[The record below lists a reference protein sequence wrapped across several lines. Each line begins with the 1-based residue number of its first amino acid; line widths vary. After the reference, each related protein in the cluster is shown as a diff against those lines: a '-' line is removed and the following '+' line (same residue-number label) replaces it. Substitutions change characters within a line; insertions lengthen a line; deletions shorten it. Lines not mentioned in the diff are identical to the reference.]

1 MSTNIIIQRI
11 NKGNLFFSILSLL
24 SSLLLFLLIIFK
36 SQLRTSLTYKFLM
49 YIFISEILNSI
60 GNIIQSVSYDKDN
73 QIVILFFISFSDIF
87 TNLLFLFF
95 SISSIELI
103 KKANRLIK
111 DKTKAYIIKAFII
124 SFVYL
129 VIVVIIGFIASNASN
144 ASNLKEKINVR
155 FHDYYSNQDKEKK
168 DFSLFFYFFVSL
180 IHTAFIMIITFFT
193 TINFYN
199 LLLFMFEKLKNDKV
213 NAHNI
218 ALLLKILF
226 RYPLILI
233 IILLFFIIRIGFVTF
248 CDENNLLRDLFYL
261 FSDSLFCLRGFLIS
275 LNTMK
280 SSKIQNIYN
289 KFIQVN
295 IKHYLLL
302 NFGQFSSRKI
312 SEVKNVEEELLK
324 E

>member
-60 GNIIQSVSYDKDN
+60 GNIIQSVSYDNNN

-129 VIVVIIGFIASNASN
+129 VIVVIIGFIASNCD
-144 ASNLKEKINVR
+144 KKINVR
-155 FHDYYSNQDKEKK
+155 FHDYYSNQDKENKL
-168 DFSLFFYFFVSL
+168 SLFFYFFVSL

-312 SEVKNVEEELLK
+312 SEVKNVEEELIN

>member
-11 NKGNLFFSILSLL
+11 NKGNLFFSIVSLL

-60 GNIIQSVSYDKDN
+60 GNIIQSMSDGKNN

-129 VIVVIIGFIASNASN
+129 VIVVIIGFIASNCD
-144 ASNLKEKINVR
+144 EKINVR
-155 FHDYYSNQDKEKK
+155 FHDYYSNQDKEKN
-168 DFSLFFYFFVSL
+168 FCLFFYFFVSL
-180 IHTAFIMIITFFT
+180 IHISFIMIITFFT
-193 TINFYN
+193 IINFYN

-312 SEVKNVEEELLK
+312 SEVKNVEEELIN

>member
-1 MSTNIIIQRI
+1 
-11 NKGNLFFSILSLL
+11 
-24 SSLLLFLLIIFK
+24 
-36 SQLRTSLTYKFLM
+36 M

-60 GNIIQSVSYDKDN
+60 GNIIQSVSDDNNN

-111 DKTKAYIIKAFII
+111 DKTKTYIIKAFII
-124 SFVYL
+124 SLLYT
-129 VIVVIIGFIASNASN
+129 VIVVIIGVI
-144 ASNLKEKINVR
+144 ASNLKEKIEKITVR
-155 FHDYYSNQDKEKK
+155 FHDYYSNQDKGNN
-168 DFSLFFYFFVSL
+168 FSLFFYFFVSL

-302 NFGQFSSRKI
+302 NFGQFSSKKI
-312 SEVKNVEEELLK
+312 SEVKNVEEELIN

>member
-129 VIVVIIGFIASNASN
+129 VIVVIIGFIASNCD
-144 ASNLKEKINVR
+144 EKINVR
-155 FHDYYSNQDKEKK
+155 FHDYYSNQDKENKL
-168 DFSLFFYFFVSL
+168 SLFFYFFVSL

-280 SSKIQNIYN
+280 SSKMQNIYN

-312 SEVKNVEEELLK
+312 SEVKNVEEELIN

>member
-111 DKTKAYIIKAFII
+111 DKTKTYIIKAFII
-124 SFVYL
+124 SLLYT
-129 VIVVIIGFIASNASN
+129 VIVVIIGVI
-144 ASNLKEKINVR
+144 ASNLKEKIEKITVR
-155 FHDYYSNQDKEKK
+155 FHDYYSNQDKGNN
-168 DFSLFFYFFVSL
+168 FSLFFYFFVSL

-261 FSDSLFCLRGFLIS
+261 FSESLFCLRGFLIS
-275 LNTMK
+275 LNTIK

-312 SEVKNVEEELLK
+312 SEVKNVEEELIN

>member
-60 GNIIQSVSYDKDN
+60 GNIIQSVSYDNNN

-129 VIVVIIGFIASNASN
+129 VIVVIIGFIASNCD
-144 ASNLKEKINVR
+144 EKINVR
-155 FHDYYSNQDKEKK
+155 FHDYYSNQDKENKL
-168 DFSLFFYFFVSL
+168 SLFFYFFVSL

>member
-49 YIFISEILNSI
+49 YIFLSEILNSI
-60 GNIIQSVSYDKDN
+60 GNIIQSVSYDNDN

-144 ASNLKEKINVR
+144 ASNDEKKITVR
-155 FHDYYSNQDKEKK
+155 FHDYYSYQDKEK
-168 DFSLFFYFFVSL
+168 DFSLFYYFFVSL
-180 IHTAFIMIITFFT
+180 IHTAFIMIITFS
-193 TINFYN
+193 TINNFYD

-261 FSDSLFCLRGFLIS
+261 FSESLFCLRGFLIS
-275 LNTMK
+275 LNTIK

-312 SEVKNVEEELLK
+312 SEVKNVEEELIN

>member
-36 SQLRTSLTYKFLM
+36 SELRTSLTYKFLM

-60 GNIIQSVSYDKDN
+60 GNIIQSVSYNNDN

-129 VIVVIIGFIASNASN
+129 VIVVIIGFIASNYN
-144 ASNLKEKINVR
+144 KKINVR
-155 FHDYYSNQDKEKK
+155 FHDYYSNQDKENKL
-168 DFSLFFYFFVSL
+168 SLFFYFFVSL

-261 FSDSLFCLRGFLIS
+261 FSESLFCLRGFLIS

-312 SEVKNVEEELLK
+312 SEVKNVEEELIN

>member
-1 MSTNIIIQRI
+1 
-11 NKGNLFFSILSLL
+11 
-24 SSLLLFLLIIFK
+24 
-36 SQLRTSLTYKFLM
+36 M
-49 YIFISEILNSI
+49 YIFLSEILNSI
-60 GNIIQSVSYDKDN
+60 GNIIQSVSYDNDN

-111 DKTKAYIIKAFII
+111 DKTKTYIIKAFII
-124 SFVYL
+124 SLLYT
-129 VIVVIIGFIASNASN
+129 VIVVIIGVIASNKN
-144 ASNLKEKINVR
+144 EKITVR
-155 FHDYYSNQDKEKK
+155 FHDYYSNQDKGNL
-168 DFSLFFYFFVSL
+168 SLFFYFLVSL

-261 FSDSLFCLRGFLIS
+261 FSESLFCLRGFLIS
-275 LNTMK
+275 LNTIK

-312 SEVKNVEEELLK
+312 SEVKNVEEELIN

>member
-36 SQLRTSLTYKFLM
+36 SELRTSLTYKFLM

-60 GNIIQSVSYDKDN
+60 GNIIQSVSYNNDN

-111 DKTKAYIIKAFII
+111 DKTKTYIIKAFII

-129 VIVVIIGFIASNASN
+129 VIVVIIGFIASNCD
-144 ASNLKEKINVR
+144 KKINVR
-155 FHDYYSNQDKEKK
+155 FHDYYSNQDKENKL
-168 DFSLFFYFFVSL
+168 SLFFYFFVSL
-180 IHTAFIMIITFFT
+180 IHTAFIMIITFN
-193 TINFYN
+193 TIIKFYN

-261 FSDSLFCLRGFLIS
+261 FSESLFCLRGFLIS

-312 SEVKNVEEELLK
+312 SEVKNVEEELIN

>member
-36 SQLRTSLTYKFLM
+36 SELRTSLTYKFLM

-60 GNIIQSVSYDKDN
+60 GNIIQSVSYDNDN

-124 SFVYL
+124 SLLYT
-129 VIVVIIGFIASNASN
+129 VIVVIIGVI
-144 ASNLKEKINVR
+144 ASNLKEKIEKITVR
-155 FHDYYSNQDKEKK
+155 FHDYYSNQDKEK

-261 FSDSLFCLRGFLIS
+261 FSESLFCLRGFLIS

-312 SEVKNVEEELLK
+312 SEVKNVEEELIN